1 MKIMQDI
8 LYLIL
13 KFHLSFFVRCLLNRK
28 APIMKTIQDIFS
40 LILKFSLFF
49 LFLPRCLLNKKAAPI
64 MKIIQDIFCLILKFC
79 SQLSSAAW
87 GQDSSTGEVTHP
99 NFAAMATSYKA
110 FREYFIFLF
119 KGMLTQK

>member
-1 MKIMQDI
+1 MNIMQGI

-13 KFHLSFFVRCLLNRK
+13 KFHLSFFV
-28 APIMKTIQDIFS
+28 
-40 LILKFSLFF
+40 
-49 LFLPRCLLNKKAAPI
+49 RCLLNKKAAPI

-99 NFAAMATSYKA
+99 NFAAMVTSYKA
-110 FREYFIFLF
+110 FREYFVFLF